1 MIRDLQGVTEC
12 NPSVRNSKTSKDN
25 YNILTTVLL
34 SFFGFLVVANSI
46 VLSLM
51 FRKKSKKPDELKIS
65 QNFEKLESMILQ
77 EEVKFT
83 FGEVVKAIED
93 FHEKYCIGKGGFGR
107 VYKAELQSGQVIAVK
122 RLNMSGSNDIPAI
135 NPQSFK
141 NEIRTLTNIR
151 HQNIIRLHGFC
162 SRWCRIFLL
171 YELKVVKGLAHSLSY
186 LHNDCSPPIVHPDV
200 TVNNVLLESD
210 FEHWLSDFGTAR
222 LLSTNSS
229 DWTHIAGSFGYMA
242 PELALTMRVTDKCD
256 VYSFGVVALEIM
268 MGRQPG
274 DMLESKLTES
284 SKPMKDNAELLLK
297 DVLDQRLE
305 APTNELAKAVVLVMS
320 LALLCIRTH
329 PILDLRWLMG
339 ATY

>member
-1 MIRDLQGVTEC
+1 MLSLNSYDFSYNNLTGPISTCGIFPKAPANAFIGNSGMIRDLQGVTEC

-77 EEVKFT
+77 EEAKFT

-122 RLNMSGSNDIPAI
+122 RLNMSDSNDIPAI

-151 HQNIIRLHGFC
+151 HRNIIRLHGFC

-171 YELKVVKGLAHSLSY
+171 YEYLDWRVAAWEKHRMELKG
-186 LHNDCSPPIVHPDV
+186 
-200 TVNNVLLESD
+200 
-210 FEHWLSDFGTAR
+210 
-222 LLSTNSS
+222 
-229 DWTHIAGSFGYMA
+229 
-242 PELALTMRVTDKCD
+242 
-256 VYSFGVVALEIM
+256 
-268 MGRQPG
+268 
-274 DMLESKLTES
+274 
-284 SKPMKDNAELLLK
+284 
-297 DVLDQRLE
+297 
-305 APTNELAKAVVLVMS
+305 
-320 LALLCIRTH
+320 
-329 PILDLRWLMG
+329 
-339 ATY
+339 